1 MSMTTAAA
9 VLRLLRFII
18 FLRRVDCMYK
28 QSMNVAKGVGLGLI
42 TGAAVAAIGA
52 KAMNGG
58 SHKKAAHMK
67 KNASRAIHTVGDMLG
82 DMEKM
87 LR

>member
-1 MSMTTAAA
+1 MTTAAA

-28 QSMNVAKGVGLGLI
+28 QSMNVAKGVGLGLL

>member
-1 MSMTTAAA
+1 MSMIA

-18 FLRRVDCMYK
+18 LLRRIDGMYK
-28 QSMNVAKGVGLGLI
+28 QSMNVAKGLGLGLL
-42 TGAAVAAIGA
+42 TGAAVAAIGT
-52 KAMNGG
+52 KAMNSG

-67 KNASRAIHTVGDMLG
+67 KNASRAIHTVGDIIG

-87 LR
+87 LK